1 MFAGRGSGLGDVFGA
16 GISFLQ
22 PGYAHTLAEKRRQ
35 ALRREETGEG
45 APPEVDLD
53 AGVICL
59 TPPPAARQDAAGQDA
74 GRQDAAREDPALQGA
89 AREAPALQAEPDDS
103 QTVRE

>member
-1 MFAGRGSGLGDVFGA
+1 MFSGRGSGVGDVLGA

-35 ALRREETGEG
+35 ALRREQTGEG

-53 AGVICL
+53 AGVIRL
-59 TPPPAARQDAAGQDA
+59 TPPPEAGPAAARRADQ
-74 GRQDAAREDPALQGA
+74 
-89 AREAPALQAEPDDS
+89 DDS
-103 QTVRE
+103 PTVRE